1 MSNPTFYNSNQF
13 GLYKFLPYSQEII
26 FLMRRL
32 LNYVKERV
40 FHNYLCHFSELL
52 IQHQV
57 IMVRVVFLLTLLFL
71 FLLFHLVLNLFN
83 QYFFQL

>member
-13 GLYKFLPYSQEII
+13 GLYKFLPHPQEII

-57 IMVRVVFLLTLLFL
+57 LMVRIVLLLTMLSRLLL
-71 FLLFHLVLNLFN
+71 SHRVLNLFN